1 MEELHHKIKDKVRKA
16 ATSASQR
23 WNGLL
28 DADDIEQELWLFIAE
43 TPSAQAYLNDSGNN
57 QVRRALRQRADVIC
71 SKERID
77 YDKFSGNWHYS
88 PAEVRSL
95 LKDVIDAQDIPSEE
109 FIDLQKGMEE
119 LRDKHP
125 EYHETVV
132 RVFFRDDRD
141 VTAMKK
147 SRAVDKLT
155 ALMNRSRTTRSAERT
170 EGPGTKPTITEAQ
183 Y

>member
-1 MEELHHKIKDKVRKA
+1 MEELHHKIKDKVRNA
-16 ATSASQR
+16 AASASKR

-43 TPSAQAYLNDSGNN
+43 TPSAQVYLSDSGNN

-88 PAEVRSL
+88 PAEVRTL
-95 LKDVIDAQDIPSEE
+95 LKDVFAEQDIPSEE
-109 FIDLQKGMEE
+109 FIDLQTGMEQ

-125 EYHETVV
+125 EYHETVI
-132 RVFFRDDRD
+132 RVFFQEDRD
-141 VTAMKK
+141 VPAMKK

-155 ALMNRSRTTRSAERT
+155 ALMNRTRTTRAVERT
-170 EGPGTKPTITEAQ
+170 EGPGTKPKIAEAQ